1 MRDGFVFYRSF
12 YEAINELPDENFKK
26 VVCAICR
33 YALYGDEPLEL
44 SMIEKSL
51 FLLIK
56 PQIDANERR
65 RQNGCKGGAPRGNQ
79 NAQQKQPETTEVE
92 QNQPTIVIEQPT
104 LRNFFEKPTIAE
116 IKAYCDERKN
126 GVDANMFFDFY
137 EAKGWQIGKEKMK
150 DWKAAVRTWE
160 KRKNTNNNGT
170 EREKIARADEFTE
183 RL

>member
-33 YALYGDEPLEL
+33 YALYGDETTNLT
-44 SMIEKSL
+44 MIEKSI
-51 FLLIK
+51 FLLVK

-65 RQNGCKGGAPRGNQ
+65 RQNGCKGGAPKGNQ
-79 NAQQKQPETTEVE
+79 NAQQKQAETTEIN
-92 QNQPTIVIEQPT
+92 QKQPTKPRTIFAPPT
-104 LRNFFEKPTIAE
+104 VAE
-116 IKAYCDERKN
+116 IQSYCNERKN